1 MKENTEHGLPPSE
14 VLAALVE
21 VCVRMGSE
29 RDLSALLDLIATEA
43 ARLVGA
49 ERASL
54 FLYEEDSGDLVGHV
68 AMGSRDPIR
77 VPAGRGIAGSVFAN
91 GETLVLDDAYQDPRF
106 FAAVDRKTG
115 FKTRNLLAAPLEG
128 RAGARIGVFEVLNKK
143 HGSFTSADARL
154 LRSLAA
160 NAALAIENARLIAE
174 LEKRGRVLESE
185 NRQLRRELGDP
196 WRGPSI
202 MGATPQMVQLRRM
215 IERVAAANITVLV
228 TGESG
233 TGKDLVARSLHALS
247 PRAGNPYVALNCA
260 ALPETLVETE
270 LFGVER
276 GVATGVERRMGKF
289 EAANGGTLF
298 LDEIGD
304 LSLTAQ
310 AKILR
315 ALQEGEVERIGSHKP
330 VKVDVRVVAATNR
343 DLEGA
348 IRNGDFR
355 EDLYY
360 RLNVVRLK
368 TPSLREIK
376 PDIPVLARHF
386 LTLAAREMGLPEPA
400 LSLPVLE
407 KIIAYDWPGNVRQ
420 LENEMKRLV
429 VVALLGQAEVDDLSP
444 EVLRGDSRIQQPAP
458 PPPDPPKLQLPK
470 PSSGS
475 LPEEIESLER
485 RRIAEMLA
493 ACGFN
498 QQKTARQ
505 LGLSRQGLINKIKRY
520 GLAANLADEENN

>member
-1 MKENTEHGLPPSE
+1 MWTPMERTQIQHVLPPSE

-29 RDLSALLDLIATEA
+29 RDLRTLLDMIATEA
-43 ARLVGA
+43 ARLLGA

-54 FLYEEDSGDLVGHV
+54 FLAEEGSSDLVGHV
-68 AMGSRDPIR
+68 ALGSNEPIR
-77 VPAGRGIAGSVFAN
+77 VPAGQGVVGSVFAN
-91 GETLVLDDAYQDPRF
+91 GDTVVIEDPYQDPRF
-106 FAAVDRKTG
+106 YAAVDKKTG
-115 FKTRNLLAAPLEG
+115 FRTRNLLATPLEV
-128 RAGARIGVFEVLNKK
+128 RAGSRIGVFEVLNKRQ
-143 HGSFTSADARL
+143 GPFTAADSRL

-174 LEKRGRVLESE
+174 LEKRRRVLENE
-185 NRQLRRELGDP
+185 NRQLRQELGGV
-196 WRGPSI
+196 WQGPALL
-202 MGATPQMVQLRRM
+202 GNTPQIVQLRKM
-215 IERVAAANITVLV
+215 IERVAPANITVLV

-247 PRAGNPYVALNCA
+247 PRSSGPYVALNCA

-276 GVATGVERRMGKF
+276 GVATGVEKRIGKF

-304 LSLTAQ
+304 LTLASQ

-315 ALQEGEVERIGSHKP
+315 ALQQGEVERIGSHKP
-330 VKVDVRVVAATNR
+330 IKVDVRVVAATNR
-343 DLEGA
+343 DLEEA
-348 IRNGDFR
+348 MHKGDFR

-368 TPSLREIK
+368 TPALREIRA
-376 PDIPVLARHF
+376 DIPLLARHF
-386 LTLAAREMGLPEPA
+386 LAVAARELEMPEPA
-400 LSLPVLE
+400 LGVSVLE
-407 KIIAYDWPGNVRQ
+407 SIIAYPWPGNARQ

-429 VVALLGQAEVDDLSP
+429 VVSIAGQAEVDDLSP
-444 EVLRGDSRIQQPAP
+444 EILSGDVSPSRKE
-458 PPPDPPKLQLPK
+458 PDPP
-470 PSSGS
+470 PSARPAAPGS
-475 LPEEIESLER
+475 LPDEVESLER

-493 ACGFN
+493 ACGYN

-505 LGLSRQGLINKIKRY
+505 LGLSRQGLINKVKRY
-520 GLAANLADEENN
+520 GIATNAAGDEG